1 MGHWFDAG
9 GIDLV
14 KLIKV
19 ANNAVQLLGKALA
32 LVISQA
38 KPGQFRNMVDIFDS
52 NHLLTIL
59 VCGASFYVRQRNQS
73 SGILAERAI
82 GVNCELRLRHRDS

>member
-1 MGHWFDAG
+1 
-9 GIDLV
+9 
-14 KLIKV
+14 
-19 ANNAVQLLGKALA
+19 
-32 LVISQA
+32 
-38 KPGQFRNMVDIFDS
+38 MVDIFDS